1 MELLMVLLETG
12 ANLDLFAKVA
22 AGLFAA
28 FAAVGAGMSI
38 SKIGVAA
45 IESIARQPEIAGDA
59 RANMIVSA
67 ALIEGLGFFAIVVCL
82 LIVFI

>member
-28 FAAVGAGMSI
+28 IAAVGAGLSI

-82 LIVFI
+82 LIVFL